1 MCVCVNV
8 CMGACVFV
16 CMCVCVYVCLC
27 LCVSVCLCVCVSVC
41 LCVCVSVCLCVC
53 VSVCLCVCV
62 SVCLCVCVCVLRVLL
77 FLFCFLPHYRRI
89 RCKTDGQ
96 EGVPSFSRV
105 DPTIPPARR
114 HKPPKTKPLRYA
126 LPVKSATMPPGQAA
140 ETTQH
145 TGLGIATW
153 ADFLPACSPSS

>member
-1 MCVCVNV
+1 
-8 CMGACVFV
+8 MGELNAHKHRRRKQKGALNRAPACDRPDPQSSTKKIRSA
-16 CMCVCVYVCLC
+16 YPR
-27 LCVSVCLCVCVSVC
+27 SNT
-41 LCVCVSVCLCVC
+41 
-53 VSVCLCVCV
+53 
-62 SVCLCVCVCVLRVLL
+62 
-77 FLFCFLPHYRRI
+77 RI
-89 RCKTDGQ
+89 IEEIAQKTDGQ

-153 ADFLPACSPSS
+153 ADFLPACSPSSCASCRGAAVRALLPGLVCHHSS